1 MGVGNGIASRFGKEL
16 GAEQRWVC
24 TRGGW
29 RGCLGGNVMLWGY
42 REEERDCCGGKGCW
56 YQGGQ
61 RRRRGDDVKA
71 GEPGQIEGQGGRG
84 KEAGARKL
92 DVKAGRGAG
101 LGGVRKCMGHGCWGL
116 AKRISYVRIFHPS
129 KRKRATRLSI
139 HPRTM
144 PCLLTTCRQWQVVRC
159 WPSVCPPQKPH
170 RSVGSLVD
178 SWCPGNTTG
187 LGMQTGCLLCVFV
200 VYCVFGVR

>member
-1 MGVGNGIASRFGKEL
+1 M
-16 GAEQRWVC
+16 
-24 TRGGW
+24 
-29 RGCLGGNVMLWGY
+29 
-42 REEERDCCGGKGCW
+42 
-56 YQGGQ
+56 
-61 RRRRGDDVKA
+61 KA

-139 HPRTM
+139 HPPHHALFVDHMQAVAGGKVLAIRVSATKAS
-144 PCLLTTCRQWQVVRC
+144 QV
-159 WPSVCPPQKPH
+159 
-170 RSVGSLVD
+170 
-178 SWCPGNTTG
+178 SW
-187 LGMQTGCLLCVFV
+187 
-200 VYCVFGVR
+200 